1 MKKTA
6 LCMVLVLSLILSLT
20 SCGNVS
26 GYQFPSTLSMDTLY
40 PILNEGRATLIS
52 SDAGGNTNESAAMLF
67 DGDLSTKLCTDNSE
81 YVITWKLNRA
91 YPIGGYTITTA
102 NDTAE
107 NGRLPRGWNLEA
119 STDGIN
125 WVMVSSISNSR
136 LEERN
141 FTDYFY
147 TFSKVGMYQYFR
159 FTLTAGGSRRNPMTQ
174 MAEITLYGPERA
186 EALLSEVDLSDNTYA
201 STGMELLKTMIN
213 DYYDRES
220 HTVRYQ
226 LGREDAA
233 EVWGVASF
241 LEALAEG
248 YRLCPEDEL
257 IYNTYVDVL
266 NYALT
271 TYKAERTIETA
282 SGKWDVIFYNTTPK
296 GSDDYR
302 YDYNAWICI
311 QYLNAYHLLDD
322 SAYLRRA
329 EDLLDFL
336 WTGWDESKLDG
347 GISLAAEGGTKSA
360 ASNAPVA
367 TAFLSAYE
375 ITQFEDYLVKAKK
388 IYDWC
393 RATLLEDNLYCDSV
407 NRRGELNDWKAA
419 YNQGAMLTAGSLL
432 YKLTGEVRYLQETRA
447 TYNATVEL
455 MFTVS
460 GNYASMN
467 GDPIYKGCCIGW
479 LQRGFILFQ
488 EVSGDN
494 TTTGTEYMN
503 NALDFN
509 LRTKDGNGYYD
520 PYFRTGAWSGEST
533 REVLQPSG
541 VASTYL
547 LAGLYAAD

>member
-6 LCMVLVLSLILSLT
+6 LCIVLVLSLILPLA
-20 SCGNVS
+20 SCGNAS

-40 PILNEGRATLIS
+40 PILNEGRATLVS

-67 DGDLSTKLCTDNSE
+67 DGDLSTKLCTDNTD
-81 YVITWKLNRA
+81 YVITWKLNRP
-91 YPIGGYTITTA
+91 YPVGGYTITTA

-107 NGRLPRGWNLEA
+107 TGRLPRGWTLEA
-119 STDGIN
+119 SNDGVE
-125 WVMVSSISNSR
+125 WVMVSNIINSR
-136 LEERN
+136 LERVN

-147 TFSKVGMYQYFR
+147 AISKTGTYQYFR
-159 FTLTAGGSRRNPMTQ
+159 FTLTATESRRNTMTQ

-186 EALLSEVDLSDNTYA
+186 EAQTAEVDLSDNTYA
-201 STGMELLKTMIN
+201 STGIELLKTMIN

-233 EVWGVASF
+233 DAWGVASF

-271 TYKAERTIETA
+271 IYKTERTIETT
-282 SGKWDVIFYNTTPK
+282 SGNWNVTFYNTTPR
-296 GSDDYR
+296 GDDDYR

-311 QYLNAYHLLDD
+311 QYLNAYNLLGD

-336 WTGWDESKLDG
+336 WTGWNESRLEG
-347 GISLAAEGGTKSA
+347 GICVDRNFDTRNAT
-360 ASNAPVA
+360 SNAPVA

-375 ITQFEDYLVKAKK
+375 ITKFDDYLVKAQK
-388 IYDWC
+388 IYEWC
-393 RATLLEDNLYCDSV
+393 RSTLLEDNLYCDSI
-407 NRRGELNDWKAA
+407 NKRGNLNDWKAA
-419 YNQGAMLTAGSLL
+419 YSQGTMLTTGSLL
-432 YKLTGEVRYLQETRA
+432 YRITGEARYLQETRA

-455 MFTVS
+455 MFDVS
-460 GNYASMN
+460 GNAASMN
-467 GDPIYKGCCIGW
+467 GNPIYKGCSIGW

-488 EVSGDN
+488 EVCGDN
-494 TTTGTEYMN
+494 TTTGTDYMN
-503 NALDFN
+503 SALDFN

-520 PYFRTGAWSGEST
+520 PYFRTGAWGDQST

-541 VASTYL
+541 VASAYL
-547 LAGLYAAD
+547 LAGLYAKD